1 MTYLYVITDTND
13 DSKKVYSVTTDN
25 FQDSKELFLGK
36 FFPLLQN
43 IEALDFKCL
52 QDICKDFD
60 YNLEVINPDEIVHLN

>member
-13 DSKKVYSVTTDN
+13 NSKKVYSVTADN